1 MYKSDPDLHPEIVK
15 NMQSKIHHFQT
26 HRRTIMTYNYSR
38 LLQRIEE
45 ICGTVKEFSL
55 RIGKP
60 LSAVNRKLINRQ
72 SFTTEEIRDAARVLR
87 IRPAEID
94 SFFFVLEA

>member
-1 MYKSDPDLHPEIVK
+1 
-15 NMQSKIHHFQT
+15 
-26 HRRTIMTYNYSR
+26 MTYNYSR